1 MSKRKRQLIEEPF
14 FNSKAEDIEWEFFSC
29 VNTYR
34 TMGVTTSKEKKW
46 VADYMKW
53 KKYSKE
59 DIDFAQKGNSFNFEI
74 VAPCCRICTQSDC
87 DAPPQWKKKIDEHIR
102 SMIRVGKSKKEERD
116 LRAESKPIKI
126 KISIQDRIKNQV
138 GEYLESLNVETDKFL
153 DNIKKKPKFDIAAWL
168 KNREVKSVQ
177 SSMIAEEFEP
187 TLQELNDA
195 YDKKDEQLVEGYDF
209 LTRPQLKKF
218 RDLIK
223 EIIDTCRQHSKLSK
237 AVRKPRRKK
246 SRTPGQI
253 IKKLQY
259 CEKSDEYGVSSIDPR
274 KIVGANKVVVF
285 NTKYKK
291 LAIFEASP
299 LVDGLSVKGT
309 TIVGFDDKKSR
320 EKTVR
325 KPQEIIK
332 DCATSGIRVIN
343 NRYNS
348 LKTKEK
354 VPTGRINKHCVLLQA
369 LK

>member
-1 MSKRKRQLIEEPF
+1 MAKRIRQLVEEPLF
-14 FNSKAEDIEWEFFSC
+14 DSKAKDVEWEFFRC

-34 TMGVTTSKEKKW
+34 TMGITTAKEKKW
-46 VADYMKW
+46 VAEYMKW
-53 KKYSKE
+53 KKFSKE
-59 DIDFAQKGNSFNFEI
+59 DIDFAQRGNGFNFEI
-74 VAPCCRICTQSDC
+74 VSPCCRICTQADC
-87 DAPPQWKKKIDEHIR
+87 DAPPKWQAKMDEHIR
-102 SMIRVGKSKKEERD
+102 SLIRVGKSKKEERD
-116 LRAESKPIKI
+116 LRAESKPTTVR
-126 KISIQDRIKNQV
+126 ISIQDRIKNQV
-138 GEYLESLNVETDKFL
+138 GEYMELLNVETDKFL
-153 DNIKKKPKFDIAAWL
+153 DEIKKKPKFDIAGWL

-187 TLQELNDA
+187 VLQELSDA

-218 RDLIK
+218 RDLIQSIVDICK
-223 EIIDTCRQHSKLSK
+223 QHSKLSK

-253 IKKLQY
+253 IKKLQF
-259 CEKSDEYGVSSIDPR
+259 CDRCNTYGLTSIDPR

-320 EKTVR
+320 ERTVR
-325 KPQEIIK
+325 KPEQIVK

-348 LKTKEK
+348 LKTKES
-354 VPTGRINKHCVLLQA
+354 VPTGRMNKHCVILQA